1 MNTTQK
7 ATGIIAVAVVAA
19 SVILYNYTVTSHV
32 EKVPCLIPKYDT
44 TQEQVKDSINVHY
57 ISGYDTVYKRKYLF
71 RPRQIKRIDTLY
83 ADSFHY
89 TFSSHQVIIDNSY
102 MGLCDSIVNDT
113 VYTEPPPT
121 KAQYGVLVNDKI
133 LKTKEKVQV
142 WQLYGIP
149 LARTEVTL
157 FDFNGTADNI
167 QQYHDAGA
175 KIILNVNWENNNPS
189 KARKFISDTVL
200 LAQKLDA
207 VFEKY
212 GSMILMAVVE
222 NEILT
227 QKYFS
232 DSMKNYITELRV
244 AIREGKKYGV
254 NVTNSG
260 DHLEFI
266 PYIFD
271 GQKTTTDRVTNCKYL
286 MEHYKGMG
294 MSVINTHSGEL
305 FADVSTNDAKM
316 KKISDYIRTT
326 TGVNDLISNET
337 VMQQTTSTY
346 VNNVIRLYNIA
357 SFSKVIIFDGEGSG
371 DLGAQSLHVNG
382 KVQLAP
388 LGQTFISS
396 INNIALQ

>member
-7 ATGIIAVAVVAA
+7 ASGIIAVAVVAA

-32 EKVPCLIPKYDT
+32 EKVPCLIPKFDT

-89 TFSSHQVIIDNSY
+89 TFSSRQVIIDNSY

-113 VYTEPPPT
+113 TYTEPPPT

-189 KARKFISDTVL
+189 KARKFISDTGL

-212 GSMILMAVVE
+212 GSMILIAVVE

-227 QKYFS
+227 QNYFS
-232 DSMKNYITELRV
+232 DDMQNYITELRV
-244 AIREGKKYGV
+244 AIREGEKYGII
-254 NVTNSG
+254 VTNSG
-260 DHLEFI
+260 DHLEYINAILSGSKTMTI
-266 PYIFD
+266 PT
-271 GQKTTTDRVTNCKYL
+271 QNCKYL
-286 MEHYKGMG
+286 MEHYKDMG
-294 MSVINTHSGEL
+294 LTVINTHTGKL
-305 FADVSTNDAKM
+305 FSDVTTTETQM
-316 KKISDYIRTT
+316 KAIANYIRTT

-346 VNNVIRLYNIA
+346 VNNVIHLYNIA

-396 INNIALQ
+396 VNTVALQ